1 MTVEEIVAQNQGT
14 IDALTSLCGVLLA
27 THPMWKHL
35 SRNFHEICETA
46 LQSADSSPIGHAYA
60 QGYAR
65 AATGIQDTLRTIRPA
80 VQMKRL
86 RAP

>member
-1 MTVEEIVAQNQGT
+1 MTVEEIVAQNRGT

-46 LQSADSSPIGHAYA
+46 MQSADSSPIGYAYA

-65 AATGIQDTLRTIRPA
+65 AARGVQDSLRTIRPA

-86 RAP
+86 RAT

>member
-1 MTVEEIVAQNQGT
+1 MAIEEIVAQHQGT

-27 THPMWKHL
+27 THPMWKRL
-35 SRNFHEICETA
+35 TRNFLEACETA
-46 LQSADSSPIGHAYA
+46 PRGADADPIGRAYA

-65 AATGIQDTLRTIRPA
+65 AAAGVQDALRTIRPA
-80 VQMKRL
+80 VQAKRL